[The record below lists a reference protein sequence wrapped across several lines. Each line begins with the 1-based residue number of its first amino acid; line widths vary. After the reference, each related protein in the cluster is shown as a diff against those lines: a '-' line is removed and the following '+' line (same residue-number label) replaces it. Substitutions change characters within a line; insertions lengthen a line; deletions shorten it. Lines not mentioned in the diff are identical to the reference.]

1 MRVTLSYLILLVLVL
16 AAGSGASAA
25 LVGHWR
31 FDEGSGTTARDSSG
45 NGNDGTLSGDVEWTA
60 GQIGNALQFNGNG
73 WVNCGDI
80 LTLTQTLTI
89 TCWVNPAVLS
99 GDRGFVT
106 REAAYAFKSSGN
118 ALRFTTPGILD
129 YTGSNTILQT
139 NTWQHVAVTFVPNQ
153 TQGCVFYLNGVE
165 TDRLNSTG
173 LNAGT
178 GPFRMGNN
186 QWDQLYSGMIDDVRV
201 FDHILTP
208 EEIVQSMFG
217 TGPELASDPRP
228 ENEATDVPRD
238 VVLSWSAGEFAA
250 THDVYFGASFDDV
263 NAASRANPM
272 GVLASQGQTAASYD
286 PAGLLDFETT
296 YFWRVDEVNAAPD
309 NTIFK
314 GDVWSFTTEP
324 FAYAVEAITATSNGI
339 SDASAGPERTVD
351 GSGLNALDQHSTLS
365 DDMWV
370 ARAPADEAL
379 YIQYEFDRV
388 YKLYQLLVW
397 NYNVQFEMMLGFGIK
412 DVTVEYSAD
421 GIEWTSLGDVELS
434 RATASATYTYNTIVD
449 LQGVAAQY
457 VRLIVNSGFG
467 MLGQFGLSEVRFMY
481 IPAQA
486 REPQPADG
494 AADVDV
500 NASLSWRAGRDAAS
514 HDVYFGT
521 NADEL
526 PLAATLDQAVFTP
539 AAMGFGTTYYWR
551 VDEVSDETW
560 AGETWSFTTQE
571 YAWIDDFESYTDEIE
586 AGEAIFDTWLD
597 GWVNNTGS
605 TVGYLET
612 PFAER
617 SIVHGGK
624 QSMPL
629 AYDNTTPPFYSE
641 AVRTWNTPQDWM
653 RNGADTLVLHV
664 RGNPPVFFERADG
677 SFLMGSTGGD
687 IWGTADAFR
696 LAYKRLSGNGSIIA
710 RVDSIVNTSGWA
722 KGGVMIRETL
732 DPGSKHAMVVVTP
745 GNGVALQHRP
755 TMNQASLSIN
765 QTGLT
770 APYWVKLTRTGDS
783 LKAERSE
790 DGLTWVPVTTE
801 AASTVTI
808 SMAGDVYIGL
818 ALVSNN
824 AGASPTAA
832 EFSNVATTG
841 NVTGQWQTADIGG
854 GQRTSNSP
862 EPLYVTIADSAGQTR
877 TVTNAR
883 PDAAVN
889 ATWQPWQIPFSDL
902 SGVNLARVREM
913 TIGIGNRT
921 SPTAGGTGLLYID
934 DIGFGSPAGDATEVA
949 P

>member
-629 AYDNTTPPFYSE
+629 AYDNTTSPFYSE